1 MTWKTQPRSE
11 FGPLQAITVPVSN
24 GPNSQPKETTEKP
37 PLAILLHGVGLRAE
51 AWAAQI
57 PVLRDLGFDVLAP
70 DMPGHG
76 QSAFTPL
83 DDVQG
88 YARLLGIALIQQAP
102 NRDCLLI
109 GHSMGAMIAL
119 ELAQQHAKRCIGM
132 IAMNAVFQ
140 RNAPARAAVQARAA
154 QLDGISLTDPSPT
167 LTRWFGAEKS
177 VPIAERDACQDWL
190 TTVSPRGYQQ
200 AYRCFAASDGPSPQS
215 LQTLRCP
222 ALFLTGAEEPN
233 STPTMSIA
241 MADLA
246 PKGRAEVIAGAA
258 HMMPM
263 THAPETNS
271 AVLNF
276 AKECLHD

>member
-1 MTWKTQPRSE
+1 MTWKIQPRSD
-11 FGPLQAITVPVSN
+11 FGPMQAITVPASS
-24 GPNSQPKETTEKP
+24 GPNSQQTGPTEKP

-57 PVLRDLGFDVLAP
+57 PTLRDLGFDVLAP

-76 QSAFTPL
+76 QSVFTPL
-83 DDVQG
+83 DDVKG
-88 YARLLGIALIQQAP
+88 YAELLGIALTQQTP
-102 NRDCLLI
+102 DRDCLLI

-119 ELAQQHAKRCIGM
+119 ELAQQHAKQCIGV
-132 IAMNAVFQ
+132 IAMNAIFQ
-140 RNAPARAAVQARAA
+140 RDAPARAAVAARAA
-154 QLDGISLTDPSPT
+154 QLDGVSLPDPSPT
-167 LTRWFGAEKS
+167 LTRWFGAETS
-177 VPIAERDACQDWL
+177 DPLAERDACHDWL

-200 AYRCFAASDGPSPQS
+200 AYRCFANSDGPSPQS

-233 STPTMSIA
+233 STPAMSIA

-246 PKGRAEVIAGAA
+246 PNGRAEVIAGAA

-271 AVLNF
+271 AVQSF

>member
-1 MTWKTQPRSE
+1 MTWKTQPRSD
-11 FGPLQAITVPVSN
+11 FGPLQAITVPASN
-24 GPNSQPKETTEKP
+24 GSSSQQNGSAEKG

-57 PVLRDLGFDVLAP
+57 PVLSDLGFDVLAP

-83 DDVQG
+83 DNVQG
-88 YARLLGIALIQQAP
+88 YAELLGIALTQQTP
-102 NRDCLLI
+102 DRDCLLI

-119 ELAQQHAKRCIGM
+119 ELAQQHAKQCIGV
-132 IAMNAVFQ
+132 IAMNAIFQ
-140 RNAPARAAVQARAA
+140 RETPARAAVAARAA
-154 QLDGISLTDPSPT
+154 QLDGVSLPDPSPT
-167 LTRWFGAEKS
+167 LTRWFGAETS
-177 VPIAERDACQDWL
+177 DPLAERDACHDWL

-200 AYRCFAASDGPSPQS
+200 AYRCFANSDGPTTQS

-233 STPTMSIA
+233 STPAMSIA

-246 PKGRAEVIAGAA
+246 PNGRAEVIAGAA

-271 AVLNF
+271 AVQSF

>member
-1 MTWKTQPRSE
+1 MTWKTQPRSD
-11 FGPLQAITVPVSN
+11 FGPLQAIAVPASS
-24 GPNSQPKETTEKP
+24 GPNSQQIGTTAKP

-57 PVLRDLGFDVLAP
+57 PPLTDLGFDVLAP

-83 DDVQG
+83 DNVQG
-88 YARLLGIALIQQAP
+88 YAALLGIALAQQAP
-102 NRDCLLI
+102 DRDCLLI

-119 ELAQQHAKRCIGM
+119 ELAQHHAKRCIGI

-140 RNAPARAAVQARAA
+140 RDAPARAAVQARAA
-154 QLDGISLTDPSPT
+154 RLDGVNLPDPSPT
-167 LTRWFGAEKS
+167 LTRWFGAETS
-177 VPIAERDACQDWL
+177 DPALERKACHDWL

-200 AYRCFAASDGPSPQS
+200 AYRSFANSDGPSPQS
-215 LQTLRCP
+215 LKTLRCP

-233 STPTMSIA
+233 STPAMSIA

-246 PKGRAEVIAGAA
+246 TKGRAEVIAGAA

-263 THAPETNS
+263 THATETNS
-271 AVLNF
+271 AVRNF
-276 AKECLHD
+276 AKECLHA

>member
-1 MTWKTQPRSE
+1 MTWKTQPRSD
-11 FGPLQAITVPVSN
+11 FGPLQAITVPASS
-24 GPNSQPKETTEKP
+24 GSNSQQTGPTVKP

-57 PVLRDLGFDVLAP
+57 PALRDLGLDVLAP

-88 YARLLGIALIQQAP
+88 YARLLSIALIQQAP

-119 ELAQQHAKRCIGM
+119 ELAQHHAIQCIGV
-132 IAMNAVFQ
+132 IAMNAIFQ
-140 RNAPARAAVQARAA
+140 RDAPARAAVAARAA
-154 QLDGISLTDPSPT
+154 KLDGINLPDPSPT
-167 LTRWFGAEKS
+167 LTRWFGAETS
-177 VPIAERDACQDWL
+177 DPTAERDACHDWL
-190 TTVSPRGYQQ
+190 TTVSPCGYQQ
-200 AYRCFAASDGPSPQS
+200 AYRCFANSDGPSPQS
-215 LQTLRCP
+215 LKTLRCP

-233 STPTMSIA
+233 STPAMSIA

>member
-1 MTWKTQPRSE
+1 MTWKIQPRSD
-11 FGPLQAITVPVSN
+11 FGPLRAIAVPASS
-24 GPNSQPKETTEKP
+24 GPNSQQTGPTEKP

-57 PVLRDLGFDVLAP
+57 PALRDLGFDVLAP

-76 QSAFTPL
+76 QSVFTPL
-83 DDVQG
+83 DDVKG
-88 YARLLGIALIQQAP
+88 YAELLGIALTQQTP
-102 NRDCLLI
+102 DRDCLLI

-119 ELAQQHAKRCIGM
+119 ELAQQHAKQCIGV
-132 IAMNAVFQ
+132 IAMNAIFQ
-140 RNAPARAAVQARAA
+140 RETPARAAVAARAA
-154 QLDGISLTDPSPT
+154 QLDGVSLPDPSPT
-167 LTRWFGAEKS
+167 LTRWFGAETS
-177 VPIAERDACQDWL
+177 DPLAERDACHDWL

-200 AYRCFAASDGPSPQS
+200 AYRCFANSDGPSPQS

-233 STPTMSIA
+233 STPAMSIA

-246 PKGRAEVIAGAA
+246 PKGRAEAIAGAA

-276 AKECLHD
+276 AKVCLHD